1 MSKVASPNKTEVANY
16 WNAHVCE
23 TDEYWKDV
31 AGFERL
37 NSYSEYTKE
46 YFEAIEENRY
56 RGQADIFAFAQF
68 TRYRGKKVLEIGVG
82 AGTDF
87 SQWVRAGAEAYGIDL
102 TEAAIEMTTQRL
114 AQYGLNCRE
123 LRVADAE
130 NLPFADGFFDL
141 VYSWGVLHH
150 TPDTVRSIREAIRI
164 TRPGGTIKLML
175 YNRHSLVGVKYWI
188 QHALLKGKPFQTIT
202 KVLCNHME
210 SPGTK
215 AFTPKEIQHI
225 LRPLPVAN
233 LRINAAASAR
243 EFGYSQV
250 RAPLGVVKYLIR
262 NLLTVLIGLNKADF
276 FMKIECDRI

>member
-1 MSKVASPNKTEVANY
+1 VTTVNKPSKSAVANY
-16 WNAHVCE
+16 WNSHVCE
-23 TDEYWKDV
+23 TDEYWKAV
-31 AGFERL
+31 ARTERL
-37 NSYSEYTKE
+37 SPYSKYTKE

-56 RGQADIFAFAQF
+56 LGQADIFAIAQF

-87 SQWVRAGAEAYGIDL
+87 LQWVRAGADTFGVDL
-102 TEAAIEMTTQRL
+102 TEAAIEMTSRRL
-114 AQYGLNCRE
+114 AQYGLKCCE

-150 TPDTVRSIREAIRI
+150 TPDTVRAIEEIIRV

-188 QHALLKGKPFQTIT
+188 QHALLRGKPFQTIA
-202 KVLCNHME
+202 KVLYNHME

-215 AFTPKEIQHI
+215 AFTPKEIRN
-225 LRPLPVAN
+225 LLSSLPVAN
-233 LRINAAASAR
+233 LRINAAASTR
-243 EFGYSQV
+243 EFGYP
-250 RAPLGVVKYLIR
+250 RDYAPLRIVKFLIR
-262 NLLTVLIGLNKADF
+262 NLVTVIIGLNKADF
-276 FMKIECDRI
+276 FMKIEFDRT